1 MPTILDEI
9 VSAKR
14 NELTDQKK
22 NVSIRDL
29 ENLMLDQ
36 PCPLDFGAA
45 LRGDSIRLI
54 AEVKKASPSRGLL
67 CEDFDPVKLASIYTT
82 HGAAGVSVLTDPRF
96 QGELGHI
103 QEIKS
108 AGAAG
113 TCPVLRKDFIFDP
126 YQIYEARSVGSD
138 ALLLIVSILSSTQ
151 YCGGIRS
158 PGDWH

>member
-82 HGAAGVSVLTDPRF
+82 HGAAAVSVLS
-96 QGELGHI
+96 
-103 QEIKS
+103 QE
-108 AGAAG
+108 
-113 TCPVLRKDFIFDP
+113 VR
-126 YQIYEARSVGSD
+126 V
-138 ALLLIVSILSSTQ
+138 ALIL
-151 YCGGIRS
+151 
-158 PGDWH
+158 D